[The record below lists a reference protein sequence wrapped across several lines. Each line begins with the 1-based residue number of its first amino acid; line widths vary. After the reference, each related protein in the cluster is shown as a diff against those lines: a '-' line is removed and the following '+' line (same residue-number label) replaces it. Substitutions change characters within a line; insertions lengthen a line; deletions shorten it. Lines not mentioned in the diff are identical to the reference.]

1 MTSRSRP
8 TPEGPGAPRHGQ
20 LLRWYPR
27 AWRERYGEEFLALVE
42 DTLAG
47 DRPGWRLRLAVAWS
61 GLRERG
67 HAARLAG
74 GRALPRL
81 ARGVAGDPGSV
92 AIVAGYLAAI
102 LPHELGASPARQP
115 GVILETLTAL
125 IGVAG
130 LALLAGGLAAI
141 PALVRLLRAG
151 RRPKVRRRLIWA
163 VGATVATAAGLA
175 WLTLWSGTSSLTP
188 LSTSPT
194 CITGLIGTTVALA
207 VALSQWASVARRL
220 DLAPRVRAV
229 ERRLGAVAVPVIM
242 VLMGVSVVW
251 YSVLTSSVF
260 WLVWGMVWFAG
271 QTRRVAGE
279 LRKGRPG

>member
-8 TPEGPGAPRHGQ
+8 TPEGPGVPRHGQ

-74 GRALPRL
+74 G
-81 ARGVAGDPGSV
+81 
-92 AIVAGYLAAI
+92 
-102 LPHELGASPARQP
+102 
-115 GVILETLTAL
+115 
-125 IGVAG
+125 
-130 LALLAGGLAAI
+130 LAAI

-151 RRPKVRRRLIWA
+151 RRPKVRRRLVWA

-194 CITGLIGTTVALA
+194 CVTGLIGTTVALA
-207 VALSQWASVARRL
+207 VALSQWASIARRL

-229 ERRLGAVAVPVIM
+229 ERRLGTVVVPVIM

-251 YSVLTSSVF
+251 YSVLTSSEF

-271 QTRRVAGE
+271 QSRRAAGE